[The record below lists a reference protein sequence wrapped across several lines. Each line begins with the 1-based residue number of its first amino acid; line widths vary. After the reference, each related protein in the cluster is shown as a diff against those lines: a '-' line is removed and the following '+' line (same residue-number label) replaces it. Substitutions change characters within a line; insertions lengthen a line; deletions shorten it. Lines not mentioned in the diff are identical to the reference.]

1 MGGWR
6 RSGRRKHQRAAL
18 GAACWLGGAAGL
30 LGAVLTGCSSG
41 PPAPG
46 ATGTSCGTTRT
57 GANVPVRIEVEKGTV
72 ACATVLTVE
81 RDYAAMIA
89 DGRVRGNGGGAPVT
103 VDGWTCQGY
112 ATPATLR
119 TGVASECHT
128 ASAEVA
134 AVLSSPAASS
144 SPAPSGG

>member
-1 MGGWR
+1 ML
-6 RSGRRKHQRAAL
+6 SGRF
-18 GAACWLGGAAGL
+18 
-30 LGAVLTGCSSG
+30 
-41 PPAPG
+41 
-46 ATGTSCGTTRT
+46 RT
-57 GANVPVRIEVEKGTV
+57 GPSKEDSN
-72 ACATVLTVE
+72 VE

-89 DGRVRGNGGGAPVT
+89 DGRVQGNGGAPVT

-134 AVLSSPAASS
+134 AVLSSPTASA
-144 SPAPSGG
+144 SPAPSGS

>member
-1 MGGWR
+1 V
-6 RSGRRKHQRAAL
+6 
-18 GAACWLGGAAGL
+18 

-57 GANVPVRIEVEKGTV
+57 GANVAVLIKVQKGTV

-89 DGRVRGNGGGAPVT
+89 DGRVQGNGGGAPVR
-103 VDGWTCQGY
+103 VDGWICQGY
-112 ATPATLR
+112 ATPATIR
-119 TGVASECHT
+119 TRIASECHT
-128 ASAEVA
+128 AIAEVV

-144 SPAPSGG
+144 SPSPSGS

>member
-1 MGGWR
+1 VGGWR
-6 RSGRRKHQRAAL
+6 E
-18 GAACWLGGAAGL
+18 
-30 LGAVLTGCSSG
+30 
-41 PPAPG
+41 
-46 ATGTSCGTTRT
+46 
-57 GANVPVRIEVEKGTV
+57 PVRIEVEKGTV

-89 DGRVRGNGGGAPVT
+89 DGRVQGNGGGAPVT

-112 ATPATLR
+112 ATRAALR

-134 AVLSSPAASS
+134 AVLSSPTASA
-144 SPAPSGG
+144 SPAPSGS

>member
-1 MGGWR
+1 V
-6 RSGRRKHQRAAL
+6 
-18 GAACWLGGAAGL
+18 
-30 LGAVLTGCSSG
+30 LGAVLTGCSAG
-41 PPAPG
+41 PAAPG

-57 GANVPVRIEVEKGTV
+57 GANVPVRITVKKGTV

-89 DGRVRGNGGGAPVT
+89 GGRVHGNGGGAPVT

-112 ATPATLR
+112 ATPTTLR

-134 AVLSSPAASS
+134 AVLSSPTASS
-144 SPAPSGG
+144 SPAPSGS

>member
-1 MGGWR
+1 V
-6 RSGRRKHQRAAL
+6 
-18 GAACWLGGAAGL
+18 

-41 PPAPG
+41 APAPG

-57 GANVPVRIEVEKGTV
+57 GANVPVRITVEKGTV
-72 ACATVLTVE
+72 NCATVLSVE

-89 DGRVRGNGGGAPVT
+89 GGRVQGNGGGAPVA

-112 ATPATLR
+112 ATPMTLR
-119 TGVASECHT
+119 TGIASECHT

-134 AVLSSPAASS
+134 AVLSSPSASS
-144 SPAPSGG
+144 SAAPSGS

>member
-1 MGGWR
+1 VGV
-6 RSGRRKHQRAAL
+6 
-18 GAACWLGGAAGL
+18 
-30 LGAVLTGCSSG
+30 LGAVLAGCSPG
-41 PPAPG
+41 PSAPG

-57 GANVPVRIEVEKGTV
+57 GAGVPVRITVEKGTV
-72 ACATVLTVE
+72 DCATVLSVE

-89 DGRVRGNGGGAPVT
+89 GGRVQGNGGGAPVT

-112 ATPATLR
+112 ATPTTLR

-128 ASAEVA
+128 ANAEVL

-144 SPAPSGG
+144 SPAPSGS